1 MKWKSHIHIF
11 NFFPRRSQRAL
22 GSYLWTNVTLPNSSL
37 MVKELQ
43 FCLVSCCWLHKYE
56 PPKKS
61 TQEPTSKM
69 VTKGEDP
76 PCLIRKQNMVIVTRD
91 NKARNI
97 LLCQNNW
104 RVKQLPLPKVFIQFK
119 EVISNI
125 VGEFLSRVR
134 SLLSNLTRLT
144 SVVHIITT
152 KSGRD
157 ESMVAAAMNM
167 RVNPLST
174 APAGPLVAPTAT

>member
-1 MKWKSHIHIF
+1 MNWKSHIHIF
-11 NFFPRRSQRAL
+11 IFSPRRSQRAA
-22 GSYLWTNVTLPNSSL
+22 GSYLWTNATLPNSSL

-56 PPKKS
+56 PPQKS
-61 TQEPTSKM
+61 TQEPASKM

-97 LLCQNNW
+97 FLCQNNW
-104 RVKQLPLPKVFIQFK
+104 RLINCLCRKSSYNLKRWSPTLWRNFYHA
-119 EVISNI
+119 SAHY
-125 VGEFLSRVR
+125 SRIWR
-134 SLLSNLTRLT
+134 DSSII
-144 SVVHIITT
+144 HIITT
-152 KSGRD
+152 KSGQD

-174 APAGPLVAPTAT
+174 APAGPLVAPTTT